1 LNRARIDNGLGDL
14 ETTGRKFEEPVQ
26 KMATHRL
33 RCTKEND
40 LNSMSLA
47 IMLENQIEK
56 IEKTQKYVGSRF
68 RVQP

>member
-1 LNRARIDNGLGDL
+1 
-14 ETTGRKFEEPVQ
+14 
-26 KMATHRL
+26 
-33 RCTKEND
+33 
-40 LNSMSLA
+40 MSLA